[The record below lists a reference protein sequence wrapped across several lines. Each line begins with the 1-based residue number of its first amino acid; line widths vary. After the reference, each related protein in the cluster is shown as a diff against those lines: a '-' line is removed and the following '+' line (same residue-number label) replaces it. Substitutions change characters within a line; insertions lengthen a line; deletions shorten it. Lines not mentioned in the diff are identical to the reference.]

1 MKQLLLPAAVILML
15 STKAFAKPVK
25 HSSGNSVTVTAS
37 ANVSKISAALALVPT
52 SKVIVA
58 PKEMIDET
66 NGDED
71 DGYDIHMGGKDFK
84 GEVLYDNDGSL
95 IGYYEQIKDT
105 QMPSAVFNAIEAKY
119 PGARFTKDAEDID
132 NNGTVNYDEY
142 KVNFIY
148 GKKHGCAVVEPDGTI
163 IRSRK

>member
-1 MKQLLLPAAVILML
+1 MKHLLFPAAVILMF
-15 STKAFAKPVK
+15 STKVFAKPIK

-37 ANVSKISAALALVPT
+37 ADVSKLSSALALVPT

-58 PKEMIDET
+58 PKEMTDET

-71 DGYDIHMGGKDFK
+71 EGYDIHMGGKDFK

-95 IGYYEQIKDT
+95 IGYYKPIKDT
-105 QMPSAVFNAIEAKY
+105 EMPSAVINAIETKY

-132 NNGTVNYDEY
+132 NNGTFTDDVY

-148 GKKHGCAVVEPDGTI
+148 NKKNGFAVVKPDGKI
-163 IRSRK
+163 MRSRK

>member
-1 MKQLLLPAAVILML
+1 MKQLLLPAAVILMF
-15 STKAFAKPVK
+15 STKVFAKPIK
-25 HSSGNSVTVTAS
+25 HSSANFITITAS
-37 ANVSKISAALALVPT
+37 TDVSKLSSALALVPT

-71 DGYDIHMGGKDFK
+71 EGYDIHMGGKDFK

-95 IGYYEQIKDT
+95 IGYYEQIKNT
-105 QMPSAVFNAIEAKY
+105 EMPSPVINAIETKY

-132 NNGTVNYDEY
+132 DNGTFTDDVY

-148 GKKHGCAVVEPDGTI
+148 GEKHGFAVVKPDGTI

>member
-15 STKAFAKPVK
+15 STKAFANPIK
-25 HSSGNSVTVTAS
+25 HSPGNSVTVS
-37 ANVSKISAALALVPT
+37 DVSKISAALSLVPT
-52 SKVIVA
+52 SKVTVA

-71 DGYDIHMGGKDFK
+71 EGYDIHMSGKDFK

-95 IGYYEQIKDT
+95 IGYYEQIKNT
-105 QMPSAVFNAIEAKY
+105 QMPFAVMNAIETKY
-119 PGARFTKDAEDID
+119 PGARFTKDAEDIDD

-148 GKKHGCAVVEPDGTI
+148 GKKRGYAVVKPDGTI